1 MKTWTYAL
9 ALIAVSAATAAWAD
23 TNELARPRKWTS
35 ASGAE
40 LMAVFVQLSENG
52 VVLRNRT
59 GERIQISRDKL
70 SAADQALL
78 DAAFG
83 PVVEAP
89 PLADEFG
96 APPPA
101 AAGEPERALPVQES
115 PPAAPAAGPA
125 IVAGTEIRLG
135 GKTTFRAPLDK
146 EAIQALSKAGNNA
159 TEAAVG
165 LWVPADFDPQKEWKI
180 LLVSQ
185 TADASSV
192 DHMDCYPAAVQ
203 TAPGWIML
211 AADGPFAPPKGDTT
225 QWRWQMARAGLQALE
240 AAWPASRN
248 WPIAAGGFS
257 GGAKRSGF
265 LGALLCADGRNLIG
279 MYMGGCNQDMASEGL
294 KDYRPDRVAFRKVP
308 VYLSAGKQDATA
320 PVQKVDKVRLSL
332 EATGFREVRME
343 TYDGGHN
350 PDLGHVAEALN
361 WFEELRAKRAAP
373 ASGARTPTRLP
384 APSAPPIR

>member
-40 LMAVFVQLSENG
+40 LMAVFVGLSENG

-59 GERIQISRDKL
+59 GERIQIPRAKL

-78 DAAFG
+78 DEAFG
-83 PVVEAP
+83 PAAAAAPTAASAGLPESAP
-89 PLADEFG
+89 P
-96 APPPA
+96 AP
-101 AAGEPERALPVQES
+101 AG

-135 GKTTFRAPLDK
+135 EKTTFRAPLDK

-159 TEAAVG
+159 TEAVVG
-165 LWVPADFDPQKEWKI
+165 LWVPADFDPRQEWKI
-180 LLVSQ
+180 WLVSQ

-192 DHMDCYPAAVQ
+192 DHMDCYPAAMPN
-203 TAPGWIML
+203 APGWIML

-294 KDYRPDRVAFRKVP
+294 RDYRPDRQTFRKVP

-320 PVQKVDKVRLSL
+320 PLQKVDKVRLSL

-373 ASGARTPTRLP
+373 ASGAQIPARRPAPAAPPTR
-384 APSAPPIR
+384 